1 MKTSIVVVLFVVL
14 TAFSTTLQ
22 GDRYANTYITKTGKI
37 HFFSAT
43 PVENIEATS
52 NAALCVY
59 NTETMKVSAKVKM
72 ESFHFEK
79 KLMEE
84 HFNENYVESEKYPY
98 AILDGVITDK
108 VDFTKE
114 GVHNVTLHGTFEVH
128 GVKRER
134 DIKAVLSV
142 KNGMPAMATAKFD
155 VKLADHNIKIPKAVV
170 MNIAE
175 VIAVDLEFRFEKY
188 QKD

>member
-1 MKTSIVVVLFVVL
+1 MKPSIIAVLFIAL
-14 TAFSTTLQ
+14 TSFTTLQ
-22 GDRYANTYITKTGKI
+22 GDRYANSYISKNGKI

-52 NAALCVY
+52 GNALCVF
-59 NTETMKVSAKVKM
+59 NTETMKLNAKVKM
-72 ESFHFEK
+72 ESFRFEK

-84 HFNENYVESEKYPY
+84 HFNENYMETEKYPDGV
-98 AILDGVITDK
+98 LDAVITDK

-114 GVHNVTLHGTFEVH
+114 GNHNVNLHGTFEIH
-128 GVKRER
+128 GVKQER
-134 DIKAVLSV
+134 DIKGVLTV

-155 VKLADHNIKIPKAVV
+155 VKLADHKIKIPKAVV

-175 VIAVDLEFRFEKY
+175 VITIDVEFRFEKY
-188 QKD
+188 QKN